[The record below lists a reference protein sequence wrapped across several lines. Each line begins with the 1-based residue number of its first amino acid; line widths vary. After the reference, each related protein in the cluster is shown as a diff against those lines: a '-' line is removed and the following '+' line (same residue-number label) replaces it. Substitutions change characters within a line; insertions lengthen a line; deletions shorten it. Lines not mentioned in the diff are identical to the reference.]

1 VGGCQGLRLLLEDL
15 DRMRKAVIYSLLLSG
30 FLCASGLL
38 FNAVGLSIGELRTQQ
53 FVRSCAGA
61 KSTLP
66 EIVAWDR
73 DGQHFHVPVWQLPDS
88 QVFFFIS
95 GMAIDADGAPN
106 AYHPRDTG
114 LDELTNAGG
123 PGRWNGIITD
133 REGNPLTQQESD
145 PYPGF
150 FVSCTSLE
158 DETKKFSDPT
168 RYVDASKIPYVV
180 LPEDVAERWGARLGD
195 FAVVMNLRNGKT
207 SFAIYADIGA
217 LGEGSMALADA
228 LGIWSNARRGGAS
241 DGILYVLF
249 PGSGNLRPRTID
261 EIQREGEKLLSSWG
275 RTKALSSCVT
285 NDDVAT
291 GTGEF

>member
-1 VGGCQGLRLLLEDL
+1 
-15 DRMRKAVIYSLLLSG
+15 MRKAIIHSLLLSAL
-30 FLCASGLL
+30 LCASGVL
-38 FNAVGLSIGELRTQQ
+38 FNALGLNVGELRTQQ
-53 FVRSCAGA
+53 IANSCAA
-61 KSTLP
+61 TRSTRP

-88 QVFFFIS
+88 QAFFFIS

-123 PGRWNGIITD
+123 PGYWNGIITD
-133 REGNPLTQQESD
+133 RDGNPLIQRESD
-145 PYPGF
+145 PYPGYY
-150 FVSCTSLE
+150 VSCTSLE

-180 LPEDVAERWGARLGD
+180 LPEDVAERWGAQLGD

-217 LGEGSMALADA
+217 LGEGSIALADA
-228 LGIWSNARRGGAS
+228 LGIWSNARRGGAP
-241 DGILYVLF
+241 DGILYVVF
-249 PGSGNLRPRTID
+249 PGSGNLRPRTMD
-261 EIQREGEKLLSSWG
+261 EIQREGERLLSDWDG
-275 RTKALSSCVT
+275 NKTLSSCIAN
-285 NDDVAT
+285 NDGAT
-291 GTGEF
+291 GAGEF